1 MITCIEDFLHDPEI
15 QCQEVKNFLK
25 EIIQVCK
32 KYNFSISHED
42 KQGAFEIKDYDDFYS
57 NWLLN
62 ATDLTE
68 DSEKLVA
75 ETF

>member
-15 QCQEVKNFLK
+15 QCQEVKDFLK

-42 KQGAFEIKDYDDFYS
+42 GHGAFEIKDYEDFYS
-57 NWLLN
+57 RWLLAAID
-62 ATDLTE
+62 ATK
-68 DSEKLVA
+68 DSEELVA
-75 ETF
+75 KTF

>member
-1 MITCIEDFLHDPEI
+1 MITSIEDFLHDPEI
-15 QCQEVKNFLK
+15 QNQEVKEFLK

-42 KQGAFEIKDYDDFYS
+42 GQGAFEIKDYDDFYS
-57 NWLLN
+57 EWLLAAN
-62 ATDLTE
+62 DLTKE
-68 DSEKLVA
+68 SEELVA